1 MALAEVRTDLI
12 VDGQWVPPTGD
23 GTMEIRNPANP
34 DEVVGQAAAA
44 SQADTV
50 RAIEAA
56 HAAYPAWAA
65 LSYQDRA
72 GFLGKMVDAVQDGVE
87 ERIPRFVREH
97 GKIKREAGI
106 ELTRLGARF
115 EYTASLADR
124 LARDEELDGPPF
136 RTTITRQP
144 RGVAS
149 LIIPW
154 NWPLSILGAKLPQ
167 ALLAGNTV
175 VVKPA
180 ETSPLVT
187 MQTLKLMADAL
198 PPGVLNAVTGSV
210 DDVGKP
216 LIEHPLVRKI
226 DFTGGTETGKKIM
239 AAAAP
244 TLKDLTLEL
253 GGNDP
258 AIVLDDAVIDE
269 DAVRKMVLGSFMTSG
284 QICMAIKRLY
294 VHDRLY
300 DHVLEALRAALQRFV
315 VGNGLDDR
323 TTMGPLNNRRQ
334 RDWVVS
340 LVSEARGRGAHV
352 DELGEPLDSDELARG
367 WFCLP
372 TLVTGVD
379 NSYQVVSQEQFGP
392 VLPIIPFQTVDE
404 AVAMAN
410 DSEYGLCSSV
420 WSADVER
427 AIAVGRRIEAGYT
440 YINNHGPMAQDNRA
454 PFGGMKHSG
463 IGRQLGY
470 EGVLEFLEPHSIS
483 VSVDAG

>member
-12 VDGQWVPPTGD
+12 VDGQWQPSSDG
-23 GTMEIRNPANP
+23 GTMEIRNPAKP
-34 DEVVGQAAAA
+34 DEVVGEAAAA

-65 LSYQDRA
+65 LTYQDRA
-72 GFLGKMVDAVQDGVE
+72 GFLRKMVDAVQDGVE

-97 GKIKREAGI
+97 GKIKREAGV

-115 EYTASLADR
+115 EYTASLAER
-124 LARDEELDGPPF
+124 LAQDEELDGPPF
-136 RTTITRQP
+136 RTVITRQP

-180 ETSPLVT
+180 DTSPLVT

-210 DDVGKP
+210 ENTGAP
-216 LIEHPLVRKI
+216 LVEHPLVRKI

-253 GGNDP
+253 GGND
-258 AIVLDDAVIDE
+258 AAVVLDDAVIDE
-269 DAVRKMVLGSFMTSG
+269 DTVRKMVIGTFMTSG

-294 VHDRLY
+294 VHERLY
-300 DHVLEALRAALQRFV
+300 DQVVEAMRAALGRFV

-323 TTMGPLNNRRQ
+323 TMMGPLNNQRQ
-334 RDWVVS
+334 RDWVAG
-340 LVSEARGRGAHV
+340 LVDDARGRGAQIH
-352 DELGEPLDSDELARG
+352 ELGEPLDGDDLGRG
-367 WFCLP
+367 WFCMP
-372 TLVTGVD
+372 TLVTGAD
-379 NSYQVVSQEQFGP
+379 SSYKVVSEEQFGP
-392 VLPIIPFQTVDE
+392 VLPIMPFKTVDE
-404 AVAMAN
+404 AVQMAN
-410 DSEYGLCSSV
+410 DTEFGLCSSV

-454 PFGGMKHSG
+454 PFGGMKQSG

-470 EGVLEFLEPHSIS
+470 EGVLEFLEPHSLS
-483 VSVDAG
+483 VAIPT